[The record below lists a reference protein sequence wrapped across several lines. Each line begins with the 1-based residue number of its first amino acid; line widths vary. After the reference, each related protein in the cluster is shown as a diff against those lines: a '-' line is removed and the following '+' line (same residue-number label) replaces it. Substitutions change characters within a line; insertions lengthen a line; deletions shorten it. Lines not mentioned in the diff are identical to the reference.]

1 MGWGRMLLLGDIGQ
15 QMDLGDLEQEIADLR
30 DRLRE
35 GRARHAEA
43 DRELERLA
51 ADHDEL
57 KLYVAAIL
65 RALVSKGVV
74 TRDELGDLVRSVDAE
89 DGRPDNAYRG
99 DLAPPGAAEPG
110 GTPDTG
116 RDVG

>member
-15 QMDLGDLEQEIADLR
+15 QMDLGDLEREVADLR
-30 DRLRE
+30 DRLKA
-35 GRARHAEA
+35 GRARHAAA

-74 TRDELGDLVRSVDAE
+74 SRAELGDLVRSVDAE
-89 DGRPDNAYRG
+89 DGHPDNAYRG
-99 DLAPPGAAEPG
+99 DLAPPGAAESGRAPG
-110 GTPDTG
+110 TG
-116 RDVG
+116 REIG

>member
-15 QMDLGDLEQEIADLR
+15 QMDLGDLEQEVADLR
-30 DRLRE
+30 NRLKA
-35 GRARHAEA
+35 GRARHAEV

-65 RALVSKGVV
+65 RALVSRGVV
-74 TRDELGDLVRSVDAE
+74 SRDELGDLVRSVDAE
-89 DGRPDNAYRG
+89 DGDPDNAYRG
-99 DLAPPGAAEPG
+99 DIAPLGTAEPDAAPGRG
-110 GTPDTG
+110 G
-116 RDVG
+116 